1 MKRTFMTIAAVAA
14 LAGGL
19 AACQTA
25 TPYQPLRPGYTG
37 AGGYSDVR
45 LEQDRWRVTFQ
56 GNSLTSRETV
66 ESYLLYRAAELTVAQ
81 GYDWFETIE
90 RKTDKHTETYADT
103 DPFGRYGYGWH
114 PYWRYY
120 GGGHGWRH
128 WDPFWGDPFW
138 ADDIDIQTVEKYEAS
153 SEIIMHHGAKPAGDP
168 RAFDARDVTANLGPH
183 IVRPK

>member
-45 LEQDRWRVTFQ
+45 LEQDRWRVTFE

>member
-1 MKRTFMTIAAVAA
+1 MKKTLLALAAVAA
-14 LAGGL
+14 LGGL

-25 TPYQPLRPGYTG
+25 TPYQPLRADAIG
-37 AGGYSDVR
+37 AGGYSEVR
-45 LEQDRWRVTFQ
+45 LEQDRWRVTFH

-66 ESYLLYRAAELTVAQ
+66 ESYLLYRAAELTLAQ
-81 GYDWFETIE
+81 GDDWFETVE
-90 RKTDKHTETYADT
+90 RKTDKHTETYAQP
-103 DPFGRYGYGWH
+103 DPFYGRYGPGWH

-120 GGGHGWRH
+120 GGGFGWRH

-138 ADDIDIQTVEKYEAS
+138 ADSVDVQTVEKYEAS

-168 RAFDARDVTANLGPH
+168 RAFDAHDVVANLGPH